1 MEGQTL
7 FTFEALESPAV
18 TAKLIEDA
26 VLSIYGK
33 VKHKNGFLRCSWP
46 YGKQMSTVRYDFY
59 VGQVVRAVPYPF
71 PGYPNGLLA
80 KEDGVDKKW
89 NPCVEALLR
98 QNPDFDLS
106 SGKPSYDCIMY
117 ADGEIKQVYKS
128 TNTPAYGKAIL
139 GGALFGEVGAVVG
152 AMGGTSRMTGY
163 TKAANQVYM
172 KVRMSNG
179 RIREGKLSVR
189 SRIYNEIIVNMK

>member
-7 FTFEALESPAV
+7 FTFSTLGSPKDTEKWIES
-18 TAKLIEDA
+18 A
-26 VLSIYGK
+26 VLLIYGE
-33 VKHKNGFLRCSWP
+33 VKHKDGFLRCSWP
-46 YGKQMSTVRYDFY
+46 YGKQMRTVRYDFY
-59 VGQVVRAVPYPF
+59 IGQVVRAVPYPF
-71 PGYPNGLLA
+71 PGHPNGLLA

-89 NPCVEALLR
+89 NPFVEALLR
-98 QNPDFDLS
+98 QNPDFNLK
-106 SGKPSYDCIMY
+106 SGKPTYDCVMY

-139 GGALFGEVGAVVG
+139 GGALFGEAGAVVG
-152 AMGGTSRMTGY
+152 AMGGTSRTRSY

-189 SRIYNEIIVNMK
+189 SRIYNEIIVNME